1 VRHRYYDTR
10 ALQKDFGKITDY
22 APPKKEHPGS
32 IMAGKTRLAGHT
44 ATRLA
49 GPTERRSR
57 SPAQ

>member
-1 VRHRYYDTR
+1 VRRRYYDTR

-32 IMAGKTRLAGHT
+32 IMAGAS
-44 ATRLA
+44 RLA

-57 SPAQ
+57 PPAQ